1 MNINMVIYINVYRM
15 IEKKEVFSRHAH
27 LSLCVQNIFLAF
39 ASMHAFLIM
48 MSHAHDPPSP
58 C

>member
-15 IEKKEVFSRHAH
+15 IEKKEVFSRHAR

-39 ASMHAFLIM
+39 AACMLFL
-48 MSHAHDPPSP
+48 S
-58 C
+58 